1 MSTSMPNRG
10 RRSIE
15 VPGVSHGNAPI
26 PMGARVG
33 NMIYSSGIM
42 GKDPATDTL
51 PADGPSQAKFMF
63 MNLRSLLAQGGAD
76 LADVVHVKAYVKDNS
91 HRDALNAEWLQCF
104 PDPHDRPAR
113 HTMVTDLPGGMLVQ
127 IEIVAVVKDG
137 QHG

>member
-1 MSTSMPNRG
+1 MSTSLPNRG

-33 NMIYSSGIM
+33 HLIYSSGIM

-51 PADGPSQAKFMF
+51 PPDAPSQAKFMF
-63 MNLRSLLAQGGAD
+63 DNLRSLLAQGGAGLD
-76 LADVVHVKAYVKDNS
+76 DVVHVKAYVKDNS
-91 HRDALNAEWLQCF
+91 HRDALNAEWVKCF

-113 HTMVTDLPGGMLVQ
+113 HTMVVDLPRGMLVQ
-127 IEIVAVVKDG
+127 IEVVAVVKG
-137 QHG
+137 GPHG